1 MGQKQQIRNRK
12 LRQSNEPA
20 VPKRSDELGDA
31 FPNDWLEALI
41 ILVAIVG
48 IFGGAVGLYHL
59 AQVAQ

>member
-1 MGQKQQIRNRK
+1 
-12 LRQSNEPA
+12 